1 MLAFAKETMQP
12 IRNIAILA
20 HVDAGKTTLSE
31 RILFTAGEV
40 RLPGNVEDG
49 LATMDYLPEERERG
63 ITIESGVAHFEWRG
77 IWFNFIDTPGHV
89 DFGAEVDM
97 ALSAVDGAV
106 LVVSAVDGVETQT
119 LSAWKKLR
127 EKGIR
132 TLIFI
137 NKLDSSSASLDD
149 TLIAI
154 EEHLGVRPVLL
165 SCPEFSSDSNER
177 GILAEWDVVSGMRL
191 VLQNGKE
198 EPQKIAASD
207 FAQKAL
213 RKMFVEAAEAASE
226 YDDEI
231 LELAMEGKA
240 VPPKML
246 VRGLECLCANDKYV
260 LCYAGSAKQNFGVR
274 SLMAGL
280 SFFLHSP
287 PAFGKKRLGEVVR
300 LRHFTD
306 LGKIALFRCMAN
318 VRAGKIPEGLE
329 FFRLKAAQL
338 FPVQELFAGDIY
350 ALRSPK
356 RLSLGM
362 RLSLSGE
369 PMDLENRAGQ
379 ENYHS
384 LLQTRLE
391 CLRSEDFTLVES
403 SLELL
408 VRMDPSI
415 RIVPRPDVGCW
426 LLYTVGEVQ
435 LEVILERLKRE
446 FGCDVRAGNPDVLWQ
461 ERLNDSLSPVENSFC
476 AGPFSVK
483 LSLAAKRLP
492 ETSTEVSLAGSA
504 LKGLS
509 PDVLAGLR
517 SAISECA
524 SIGVLGKGALV
535 GVEFLIDDFS
545 AVENTPVPMIKKA
558 CADAVEKLV
567 RPADICLYEPYMEL
581 SLECPAE
588 YAGLLGG
595 DILSREGKI
604 VSVGGNGVM
613 HTFTAELPLRK
624 LFGYATAVRSGCK
637 GRAEYS
643 MRLLEYRRAK

>member
-1 MLAFAKETMQP
+1 MQP

-49 LATMDYLPEERERG
+49 LATMDYLPEERKRG

-97 ALSAVDGAV
+97 ALSAVDGVV
-106 LVVSAVDGVETQT
+106 LVISAIDGVETQT

-306 LGKIALFRCMAN
+306 LGEIALFRCMAN

>member
-1 MLAFAKETMQP
+1 MQP

-127 EKGIR
+127 SSGVR
-132 TLIFI
+132 TIVFI
-137 NKLDSSSASLDD
+137 NKLDNPASSLDE

-154 EEHLGVRPVLL
+154 EEYLGARPVLL
-165 SCPEFSSDSNER
+165 SVPEFGETRGER
-177 GILAEWDVVSGMRL
+177 KIRSELDIVSGTRL
-191 VLQNGKE
+191 ALSDGRE
-198 EPQKIAASD
+198 EPEAIGDAAAKSKWES
-207 FAQKAL
+207 AYA
-213 RKMFVEAAEAASE
+213 EAVEAASE
-226 YDDEI
+226 FDDEI
-231 LELAMEGKA
+231 LSLALDGRS

-246 VRGLECLCANDKYV
+246 VRGLRALAASDKYV
-260 LCYAGSAKQNFGVR
+260 LCYAGSAKENFGVR
-274 SLMAGL
+274 SLMTGL
-280 SFFLHSP
+280 SFFLPDP
-287 PAFGKKRLGEVVR
+287 PKFGKKLLGEVIR
-300 LRHFTD
+300 LRHFQ
-306 LGKIALFRCMAN
+306 GSGEVALFRGMAN
-318 VRAGKIPEGLE
+318 LERAKWPEGFE
-329 FFRLKAAQL
+329 FFRLKASVL
-338 FPVQELFAGDIY
+338 EPVPRILAGDIY
-350 ALRSPK
+350 ALRSAQE
-356 RLSLGM
+356 LSLGE
-362 RLSLSGE
+362 RISIDGSVEKGNVL
-369 PMDLENRAGQ
+369 PKRYD
-379 ENYHS
+379 S
-384 LLQTRLE
+384 LLQTHLE
-391 CLRSEDFTLVES
+391 CAHAEDFSSVERN
-403 SLELL
+403 LRLL
-408 VRMDPSI
+408 CRMDPS
-415 RIVPRPDVGCW
+415 VKMTPHPEAGFWV
-426 LLYTVGEVQ
+426 LHTVGEVQ

-476 AGPFSVK
+476 AGPYSVK

-492 ETSTEVSLAGSA
+492 ETLTEVSLAGNA

-535 GVEFLIDDFS
+535 GIEFLIDEFS
-545 AVENTPVPMIKKA
+545 ATENTPVPMIKKA
-558 CADAVEKLV
+558 CSDAMEKLV
-567 RPADICLYEPYMEL
+567 RPSDICLYEPYMEL

-595 DILSREGKI
+595 DILAREGKI
-604 VSVGGNGVM
+604 VSVGGNGVL
-613 HTFTAELPLRK
+613 HSFVAELPLRK

>member
-1 MLAFAKETMQP
+1 MQP

-49 LATMDYLPEERERG
+49 LATMDYLPEERKRG

-97 ALSAVDGAV
+97 ALSAVDGVV
-106 LVVSAVDGVETQT
+106 LVISAIDGVETQT

-306 LGKIALFRCMAN
+306 LGEIALFRCMAN

-356 RLSLGM
+356 RLSLRM

>member
-127 EKGIR
+127 SSGVR
-132 TLIFI
+132 TIVFI
-137 NKLDSSSASLDD
+137 NKLDNPASSLDE

-154 EEHLGVRPVLL
+154 EEYLGARPVLL
-165 SCPEFSSDSNER
+165 SVPEFGKTRGER
-177 GILAEWDVVSGMRL
+177 KIRSELDIVSGTRL
-191 VLQNGKE
+191 VLSDGRE
-198 EPQKIAASD
+198 EP
-207 FAQKAL
+207 
-213 RKMFVEAAEAASE
+213 EAIGDATAKSKWESAYAEAVEAASE
-226 YDDEI
+226 FDDEI
-231 LELAMEGKA
+231 LSLALDGRS

-246 VRGLECLCANDKYV
+246 VCGLRALAASDKYV
-260 LCYAGSAKQNFGVR
+260 LCYAGSAKENFGVR
-274 SLMAGL
+274 SLMTGL
-280 SFFLHSP
+280 SFFLPDP
-287 PAFGKKRLGEVVR
+287 PKFGKKLLGEVIR
-300 LRHFTD
+300 LRHFQ
-306 LGKIALFRCMAN
+306 GSGEVALFRGMAN
-318 VRAGKIPEGLE
+318 LERAKWPEGFE
-329 FFRLKAAQL
+329 FFRLKASVL
-338 FPVQELFAGDIY
+338 EPVPRILAGDIY
-350 ALRSPK
+350 ALRSAQE
-356 RLSLGM
+356 LSLGE
-362 RLSLSGE
+362 RISIDGSVEKGNVL
-369 PMDLENRAGQ
+369 PKRYD
-379 ENYHS
+379 S
-384 LLQTRLE
+384 LLQTHLE
-391 CLRSEDFTLVES
+391 CAHAEDFSSVERN
-403 SLELL
+403 LRLL
-408 VRMDPSI
+408 CRMDPS
-415 RIVPRPDVGCW
+415 VKMTPHPEAGFWV
-426 LLYTVGEVQ
+426 LHTVGEVQ

-476 AGPFSVK
+476 AGPYSVK

-492 ETSTEVSLAGSA
+492 ETLTEVSLAGSA

-509 PDVLAGLR
+509 PDVFAGLR

-535 GVEFLIDDFS
+535 GIEFLIDEFS
-545 AVENTPVPMIKKA
+545 ATENTPVPMIKKA
-558 CADAVEKLV
+558 CSDAMEKLV
-567 RPADICLYEPYMEL
+567 RPSDICLYEPYMEL

-595 DILSREGKI
+595 DILAREGKI
-604 VSVGGNGVM
+604 VSVGGNGVL
-613 HTFTAELPLRK
+613 HSFVAELPLRK

-643 MRLLEYRRAK
+643 LRLLEYRRAKC

>member
-127 EKGIR
+127 SSGVR
-132 TLIFI
+132 TIVFI
-137 NKLDSSSASLDD
+137 NKLDNPASSIDE

-154 EEHLGVRPVLL
+154 EEYLGARPVLL
-165 SCPEFSSDSNER
+165 SVPEFGETRGER
-177 GILAEWDVVSGMRL
+177 KIRSELDIVSGTRL
-191 VLQNGKE
+191 VLSDGRE
-198 EPQKIAASD
+198 EP
-207 FAQKAL
+207 
-213 RKMFVEAAEAASE
+213 EAIGDATAKSKWESAYAEAVEAASE
-226 YDDEI
+226 FDDEI
-231 LELAMEGKA
+231 LSLALDGRS

-246 VRGLECLCANDKYV
+246 VRGLRALAASDKYV
-260 LCYAGSAKQNFGVR
+260 LCYAGSAKENFGVR
-274 SLMAGL
+274 SLMTGL
-280 SFFLHSP
+280 SFFLPDP
-287 PAFGKKRLGEVVR
+287 PKFGKKLLGEVIR
-300 LRHFTD
+300 LRHFQ
-306 LGKIALFRCMAN
+306 GSGEVALFRGMAN
-318 VRAGKIPEGLE
+318 LERAKWPEGFE
-329 FFRLKAAQL
+329 FFRLKASVL
-338 FPVQELFAGDIY
+338 EPVPRILAGDIY
-350 ALRSPK
+350 ALRSAQE
-356 RLSLGM
+356 LSLGE
-362 RLSLSGE
+362 RISIDGSVEKGNVL
-369 PMDLENRAGQ
+369 PKRYD
-379 ENYHS
+379 S
-384 LLQTRLE
+384 LLQTHLE
-391 CLRSEDFTLVES
+391 CAHAEDFSSVERN
-403 SLELL
+403 LRLL
-408 VRMDPSI
+408 CRMDPS
-415 RIVPRPDVGCW
+415 VKMTPHPEAGFWV
-426 LLYTVGEVQ
+426 LHTVGEVQ

-461 ERLNDSLSPVENSFC
+461 ERLKSSLSPVKNSFC
-476 AGPFSVK
+476 AGPYSVK

-492 ETSTEVSLAGSA
+492 ETSTEVSLAGNA

-509 PDVLAGLR
+509 PDVFAGLR

-535 GVEFLIDDFS
+535 GIEFLIDEFS
-545 AVENTPVPMIKKA
+545 ATENTPVPMIKKA
-558 CADAVEKLV
+558 CSDAMEKLV
-567 RPADICLYEPYMEL
+567 RPSDICLYEPYMEL

-595 DILSREGKI
+595 DILAREGKI
-604 VSVGGNGVM
+604 VSVGGNGVL
-613 HTFTAELPLRK
+613 HSFVAELPLRK

-643 MRLLEYRRAK
+643 LRLLEYRREK

>member
-1 MLAFAKETMQP
+1 MQP

-127 EKGIR
+127 SSGVR
-132 TLIFI
+132 TIVFI
-137 NKLDSSSASLDD
+137 NKLDNPASSIDE

-154 EEHLGVRPVLL
+154 EEYLGARPVLL
-165 SCPEFSSDSNER
+165 SAPEFGETRGER
-177 GILAEWDVVSGMRL
+177 KIRSELDIVSGTRL
-191 VLQNGKE
+191 VLSDGRE
-198 EPQKIAASD
+198 EPEAIGDAAAKSKWES
-207 FAQKAL
+207 AYA
-213 RKMFVEAAEAASE
+213 EAVEAASE
-226 YDDEI
+226 FDDEI
-231 LELAMEGKA
+231 LSLALDGRS

-246 VRGLECLCANDKYV
+246 VRGLRALAASDKYV
-260 LCYAGSAKQNFGVR
+260 FCYAGSAKENFGVR
-274 SLMAGL
+274 SLMTGL
-280 SFFLHSP
+280 SFFLPDP
-287 PAFGKKRLGEVVR
+287 PKFGKKLLGEVIR
-300 LRHFTD
+300 LRHFQ
-306 LGKIALFRCMAN
+306 GSGEVALFRGMAN
-318 VRAGKIPEGLE
+318 LERAKWPEGFE
-329 FFRLKAAQL
+329 FFRLKASAL
-338 FPVQELFAGDIY
+338 EPVPRILAGDIY
-350 ALRSPK
+350 ALRAP
-356 RLSLGM
+356 RELSLGE
-362 RLSLSGE
+362 RFAIDGSVEKGKVSSK
-369 PMDLENRAGQ
+369 
-379 ENYHS
+379 NYDS
-384 LLQTRLE
+384 LLQTHLE
-391 CLRSEDFTLVES
+391 CAHAEDFSAVEK
-403 SLELL
+403 SLRLL
-408 VRMDPSI
+408 CRMDPS
-415 RIVPRPDVGCW
+415 VKMTPHPEAGFWV
-426 LLYTVGEVQ
+426 LHTVGEVQ

-461 ERLNDSLSPVENSFC
+461 ERLNDSLSPVKNSFC
-476 AGPFSVK
+476 AGPYSVK

-492 ETSTEVSLAGSA
+492 ETSTEVSLAGNA

-509 PDVLAGLR
+509 PDVFAGLR

-535 GVEFLIDDFS
+535 GIEFLIDEFS
-545 AVENTPVPMIKKA
+545 ATENTPVPMIKKA
-558 CADAVEKLV
+558 CSDAMEKLI
-567 RPADICLYEPYMEL
+567 RPSDICLYEPYMEL

-595 DILSREGKI
+595 DILAREGKI
-604 VSVGGNGVM
+604 VSVGGNGVL
-613 HTFTAELPLRK
+613 HSFVAELPLRK

-643 MRLLEYRRAK
+643 MRLLEYRREKV

>member
-127 EKGIR
+127 SSGVR
-132 TLIFI
+132 TIVFI
-137 NKLDSSSASLDD
+137 NKLDNSASSLDE

-154 EEHLGVRPVLL
+154 EEYLGARPVLL
-165 SCPEFSSDSNER
+165 SVPEFEEIRGER
-177 GILAEWDVVSGMRL
+177 KIRSELDIVSGTRL
-191 VLQNGKE
+191 VLSDGRE
-198 EPQKIAASD
+198 EPEAIGDAAAKSKWES
-207 FAQKAL
+207 AYA
-213 RKMFVEAAEAASE
+213 EAVEAASE
-226 YDDEI
+226 FDDEI
-231 LELAMEGKA
+231 LSLALDGKS
-240 VPPKML
+240 VPPKTL
-246 VRGLECLCANDKYV
+246 VRGLKALTASDKYV
-260 LCYAGSAKQNFGVR
+260 LCYAGSAKENFGVR
-274 SLMAGL
+274 SLMTGL
-280 SFFLHSP
+280 SFFLPDP
-287 PAFGKKRLGEVVR
+287 PKFGKKHLGEVIR
-300 LRHFTD
+300 LRHFQ
-306 LGKIALFRCMAN
+306 GSGEVALFRGMAN
-318 VRAGKIPEGLE
+318 LERAKWPEGFE
-329 FFRLKAAQL
+329 FFRLKASAL
-338 FPVQELFAGDIY
+338 EPVPRILAGDIY
-350 ALRSPK
+350 ALRSPQE
-356 RLSLGM
+356 LSLGE
-362 RLSLSGE
+362 RIAIDGSVEKGKVL
-369 PMDLENRAGQ
+369 PK
-379 ENYHS
+379 NYDS
-384 LLQTRLE
+384 LLQTHLE
-391 CLRSEDFTLVES
+391 CAHAEDFSAVEK
-403 SLELL
+403 SLRLL
-408 VRMDPSI
+408 CRMDPS
-415 RIVPRPDVGCW
+415 VKMTPHPEAGFWV
-426 LLYTVGEVQ
+426 LHTVGEVQ

-461 ERLNDSLSPVENSFC
+461 ERLKGSLSPVENSFC

-535 GVEFLIDDFS
+535 GVEFLIDEFS
-545 AVENTPVPMIKKA
+545 AVENAPVPMIKKA

-595 DILSREGKI
+595 DILAREGKI
-604 VSVGGNGVM
+604 VSVGGNGVL
-613 HTFTAELPLRK
+613 HSFVAELPLRK